1 VRKKAS
7 AFAVLATLML
17 GGASGAAAQ
26 TRPIVMIDPGH
37 GGEQAGV
44 RTADLLEK
52 DLVLR
57 AAFVLGD
64 AFVARGYDVRLT
76 RSGDQTI
83 PNPERRR
90 AAEAAGAAAM
100 ISLHFNQNADST
112 RNGIEIYGNLEDAK
126 VADLANRLASGLRAG
141 GIPVTVAPRAGEF
154 LTSPS
159 VPTVMIEAG
168 FLTHPVE
175 RRLATS
181 SAYHRE
187 LAASIVAATVAFLG
201 GAP

>member
-1 VRKKAS
+1 VRTRTS
-7 AFAVLATLML
+7 AIAVLALAVFSSSSR
-17 GGASGAAAQ
+17 ASAQ
-26 TRPIVMIDPGH
+26 SRPIVMIDPGH

-44 RTADLLEK
+44 RVGDLVEK

-57 AAFVLGD
+57 AAFALGE
-64 AFVARGYDVRLT
+64 AFVASGYDVRFT
-76 RSGDQTI
+76 RSGDQTL

-126 VADLANRLASGLRAG
+126 VADLANRLAGGLRAA
-141 GIPVTVAPRAGEF
+141 GIPVTVAARAGEF
-154 LTSPS
+154 LTSPT
-159 VPTVMIEAG
+159 VPTVMIEAA

-175 RRLATS
+175 RRLAIS
-181 SAYHRE
+181 STYHRE
-187 LAASIVAATVAFLG
+187 LAATIVAATAAFLG
-201 GAP
+201 RGP